1 MLQPM
6 PRHLMPVHLV
16 PMHPRALPVRPFAL
30 PPYSQRP
37 PRQVPGRDGVAPR
50 HPGAAEPARQQNA
63 QTYQIRVSGFWPRVT
78 KNALLQFFQSF
89 GQVLDCRLI
98 QDRRSGDANHAIVEF
113 KEASVVDLLLAQPR
127 AIKGTRLDIERVRE
141 PTRAAEQHPWEIP
154 NANPNAN
161 PNGNANANRMY
172 VNNPPAFV
180 RGGPGPPRGG
190 STSVLRTSAGLDG
203 NAAMLLETIKSR
215 GGQVLMSDLPP
226 HLSR

>member
-1 MLQPM
+1 M
-6 PRHLMPVHLV
+6 
-16 PMHPRALPVRPFAL
+16 
-30 PPYSQRP
+30 
-37 PRQVPGRDGVAPR
+37 
-50 HPGAAEPARQQNA
+50 
-63 QTYQIRVSGFWPRVT
+63 
-78 KNALLQFFQSF
+78 
-89 GQVLDCRLI
+89 LDCRLI

-113 KEASVVDLLLAQPR
+113 KEASVLDLLLAQPR

-141 PTRAAEQHPWEIP
+141 PKRPAKQLPTGIRAIEHPWEIP
-154 NANPNAN
+154 NA
-161 PNGNANANRMY
+161 NANANRMY

-226 HLSR
+226 HLAR